1 MVPLI
6 IVFLGCLIISFVVF
20 GGAQV
25 FIPYFKILLVNI
37 LDISDETWNSVLS
50 IANSTPGV
58 FGLKLAFISGF
69 LAGEGHWWA
78 YLAMFITYLIFII
91 VPIFLMIWIMNKF
104 NKVKNKK
111 FTISLYNIM
120 KPVLC
125 GVLAAVAI
133 NLIMSL
139 VVPFLGF
146 NELSDNFGQLDKYIY
161 FKDTFFTKWRYWV
174 LIAWSILS
182 IIIDYVLIMKYKTN
196 IFLLIVINITLCM
209 IIFQPWI

>member
-1 MVPLI
+1 MISLI
-6 IVFLGCLIISFVVF
+6 IVCLGCLIISLVVF

-37 LDISDETWNSVLS
+37 LQVSDETWNSVLS

-58 FGLKLAFISGF
+58 FGLKLAFISGY
-69 LAGEGHWWA
+69 LAGQGQWWA

-91 VPIFLMIWIMNKF
+91 IPIFLMILIMNKL
-104 NKVKNKK
+104 NKIKNKK
-111 FTISLYNIM
+111 FMISLYNVM
-120 KPVLC
+120 KPVLA
-125 GVLAAVAI
+125 GVLASVAI

-139 VVPFLGF
+139 IVPFLGF

-182 IIIDYVLIMKYKTN
+182 IAIDYFLIIKYRIN
-196 IFLLIVINITLCM
+196 IFILIIINVTLCM
-209 IIFQPWI
+209 IIFQPWL